1 MYNSFFFSSTLVQE
15 NMHVA
20 RQEVCRARWIRQ
32 TGVGHKE
39 SGAVTKPNQSN
50 SAQLSV
56 LPQRQPCHPS
66 PIGCGWAV
74 DEAHGKEKGD
84 AASGR
89 RIGHASEIE
98 LRSFGCIS

>member
-1 MYNSFFFSSTLVQE
+1 
-15 NMHVA
+15 
-20 RQEVCRARWIRQ
+20 
-32 TGVGHKE
+32 
-39 SGAVTKPNQSN
+39 
-50 SAQLSV
+50 
-56 LPQRQPCHPS
+56 
-66 PIGCGWAV
+66 V